1 MLLFF
6 FYHPKQARD
15 YSLPHTPF
23 ALHVN
28 LVVVVMARK
37 RIRPKSF
44 SETKIFRE
52 PDGSRERKFLQRRA
66 SETGSGNKRKAKCER
81 KRETETERER
91 AREMERE
98 RERERESSR
107 QGTIHTVHP
116 HVTVEMARQYE
127 TKPRQQILSQMEVLG
142 GQFVGHCSHCGLSLC
157 ARLRCHNSISTK
169 SS

>member
-28 LVVVVMARK
+28 LVVVVMARN
-37 RIRPKSF
+37 RIRLKSF
-44 SETKIFRE
+44 SATKIFRE
-52 PDGSRERKFLQRRA
+52 PGRSRERKILQRRA
-66 SETGSGNKRKAKCER
+66 CETGSGNKREAKCER

-98 RERERESSR
+98 RESSR
-107 QGTIHTVHP
+107 QGTVHTVHP
-116 HVTVEMARQYE
+116 HVTVEMPRQYE

-169 SS
+169 SSE